1 MTKNVTIKDIAREA
15 GVSIALVS
23 FVMNNRIE
31 ANGKKKYRVSEV
43 TRQKILEVAE
53 RMNYR
58 PSSAAR
64 MLRQGRTRVLGII
77 LSDLSN
83 LFYGILAKDFE
94 RIAYRH
100 GYTVLFGST
109 EEDPERFDV
118 LVKSFLEKDVEG
130 FIVVPA
136 NGSDNGMNR
145 LMASGRPFVVIDRYS
160 PRFQPPCFIV
170 DNEDAMEQA
179 IGAIRQQGATR
190 IGLLS
195 YSMRISSMTD
205 REKSFARI
213 LGADAPIFRLN
224 FNNVDKD
231 ADEIANEI
239 LRQGL
244 DGIITC
250 SNVPCVALIK
260 ALIRRG
266 VQIQKDVRIVGF
278 DYSNVYDVFSPR
290 ISYIQQPLQEIAA
303 QSADYLFDLI
313 DRQRKGE
320 DISDITDTI
329 ILKAKLI

>member
-64 MLRQGRTRVLGII
+64 MLRQGRTHTLGII
-77 LSDLSN
+77 VSDLGN
-83 LFYGILAKDFE
+83 IFYGILAKEFE
-94 RIAYRH
+94 RIAYMH

-109 EEDPERFDV
+109 EEDPERFDL

-136 NGSDNGMNR
+136 NRSDDGMRR
-145 LMASGRPFVVIDRYS
+145 LMESGRPFVVIDRYS
-160 PRFQPPCFIV
+160 PRFQPPSVIV

-179 IGAIRQQGATR
+179 VLAIRKQGATR
-190 IGLLS
+190 IGFVS
-195 YSMRISSMTD
+195 YSMRISPMID
-205 REKSFARI
+205 REKSFARL
-213 LGADAPIFRLN
+213 LGPEAPIFHLS
-224 FNNVDKD
+224 FNNVEKD
-231 ADEIANEI
+231 AEEIAESI
-239 LRQGL
+239 VQQKL
-244 DGIITC
+244 DGIITG
-250 SNVPCVALIK
+250 SNVPCVAVIK

-266 VQIQKDVRIVGF
+266 IQIQKDIRIVGF
-278 DYSNVYDVFSPR
+278 DYSNVYDIFSPR
-290 ISYIQQPLQEIAA
+290 ISYIQQPLPEIAR

-320 DISDITDTI
+320 DIQSINDTI